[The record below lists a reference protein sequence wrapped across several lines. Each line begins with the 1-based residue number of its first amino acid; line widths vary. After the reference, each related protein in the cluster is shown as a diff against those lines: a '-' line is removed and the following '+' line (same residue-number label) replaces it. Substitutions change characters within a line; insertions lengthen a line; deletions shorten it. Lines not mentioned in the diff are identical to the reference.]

1 MLFFSRCNLVQSSG
15 FFEEESEHTV
25 FALRMEEV
33 CMRERF
39 SVERGER
46 KRVHIC
52 VA

>member
-39 SVERGER
+39 LLREVKEREY
-46 KRVHIC
+46 IL
-52 VA
+52 